1 MSFKKERDVYAYI
14 YLDMSIFLSSQWSM
28 EWSSIEL
35 PIIKRDFVC
44 RYYNDHQ
51 NSSHSKPH
59 CHNDFPS
66 FPTLQ
71 LLASAFV
78 WHGEMG
84 ILLGV
89 IVRWID
95 QASKQAAICII
106 TFGFRRDLLV
116 SCHSISLSLPPTP
129 FAPCLPWFSKYL
141 PHMCLSACRS
151 ALLEQSWGSHNCIIC
166 N

>member
-1 MSFKKERDVYAYI
+1 MYAYI
-14 YLDMSIFLSSQWSM
+14 YLYMSIFLSSQWSM

-71 LLASAFV
+71 LLASPFV

-89 IVRWID
+89 IVDGSIK
-95 QASKQAAICII
+95 QASSHLYNYIL
-106 TFGFRRDLLV
+106 FSPRSLGLLPFNLFV
-116 SCHSISLSLPPTP
+116 SASHSFCSMPPMIFKILTTYVP
-129 FAPCLPWFSKYL
+129 DC
-141 PHMCLSACRS
+141 M
-151 ALLEQSWGSHNCIIC
+151 
-166 N
+166 